1 MNPALS
7 FLGYAGMSKES
18 TQFLSLRYRCPI
30 TAASLRFA
38 PRGDASCE
46 NLLASI
52 NQKVSDWDGLLITE
66 RGDIAYHVIRGIPQL
81 MSEMALPQKGY
92 PNPNM
97 RDYELISRVRTEYSL
112 YDGIAER
119 KLQHIERHVESVFG
133 KRLAGPSPILPP
145 EAKGFPQ
152 PVGLWIDAHS
162 GADTQFCA
170 YAHLAPLVGKV
181 FLQFGGTGSH
191 AIKALLAGAASAC
204 LLSPSQR
211 ELELGITLA
220 EHRGVASRFTAIR
233 GIGEQIPLEDNTLDC
248 IYGGGCLHHTDIT
261 RSLPEIARVLR
272 PGSRAAFVDPLE
284 NPIYKLWT
292 CFAGRYRFCAEEDE
306 ALDHPLRLEDVR
318 HAAVNCDL
326 TFHDYCSGGILRFG
340 LVFLERVL
348 GVRIPVTLCYRI
360 LRSER
365 VLLRSLRMEALLTTV
380 ALLLIKEG
388 QRAN

>member
-1 MNPALS
+1 
-7 FLGYAGMSKES
+7 MSKENA
-18 TQFLSLRYRCPI
+18 QFLSLRYRCPI

-38 PRGDASCE
+38 PRGDALCE
-46 NLLASI
+46 DFLESMSQTA
-52 NQKVSDWDGLLITE
+52 SDWDGLLITE
-66 RGDIAYHVIRGIPQL
+66 RGDIAYSVIRGIPQV
-81 MSEMALPQKGY
+81 MSEMALPQEGY
-92 PNPNM
+92 PNM
-97 RDYELISRVRTEYSL
+97 RDYELISRVRAEYSL

-119 KLQHIERHVESVFG
+119 KLQDIERHVESVFG
-133 KRLAGPSPILPP
+133 KRLARLSPILPSD
-145 EAKGFPQ
+145 ANGFPQ

-162 GADTQFCA
+162 GTDTQLSA

-220 EHRGVASRFTAIR
+220 EHRGVASRFAAIR

-272 PGSRAAFVDPLE
+272 PGARAAFVDPLE
-284 NPIYKLWT
+284 NVIYKLWT
-292 CFAGRYRFCAEEDE
+292 RVAGRYRFCAEEDE

-348 GVRIPVTLCYRI
+348 GVRIPVTLSYRL

-380 ALLLIKEG
+380 ALLLTKEG